1 MTDEITLEER
11 LAKELAGRLLGY
23 TEGSADD
30 IANVKDSL
38 EDALKAAD
46 VRLCKPIKASVYVA
60 PDTGE
65 LPKFLEEMFKTSQP
79 IGRITDEDDEDEDDC
94 DDEDEDD
101 CDDEA
106 LAELEHM
113 RSVADMAYMALSDL
127 AWHLHARRDD
137 TSWTQATDA
146 EKAHRIALLIDERI
160 EGLED

>member
-46 VRLCKPIKASVYVA
+46 VRLCKPIKASVYFA
-60 PDTGE
+60 PDPAE

-94 DDEDEDD
+94 A
-101 CDDEA
+101 DEA

-146 EKAHRIALLIDERI
+146 AEKAPRIALLIDERI
-160 EGLED
+160 EGLEA

>member
-65 LPKFLEEMFKTSQP
+65 LPKFPEEMFKTSQP
-79 IGRITDEDDEDEDDC
+79 IGRITDEDDEDEDDE
-94 DDEDEDD
+94 DEDED
-101 CDDEA
+101 DDEA

-113 RSVADMAYMALSDL
+113 RSVADMAYMALSVL

-146 EKAHRIALLIDERI
+146 AEPAHRIALLIDERI
-160 EGLED
+160 EWLED

>member
-65 LPKFLEEMFKTSQP
+65 LPKFPEEMFKTSQP

-94 DDEDEDD
+94 DDE
-101 CDDEA
+101 A

-113 RSVADMAYMALSDL
+113 RSVADRPIWRSPSSRGTCTPAVTTPRGLRPPTPP
-127 AWHLHARRDD
+127 RR
-137 TSWTQATDA
+137 
-146 EKAHRIALLIDERI
+146 RIGSRC
-160 EGLED
+160 